1 MRNFKSA
8 WVPTA
13 PVLWYIGVN
22 MKLKTLVTVFLLC
35 CCSWAAA
42 ANVPLMP
49 VKDLQPGMQGIG
61 KTVISG
67 DKIEDF
73 NVEILGVNGS
83 EATGYSIFVR
93 LYGDLIDRTG
103 GVAQGMSG
111 SPVYIDGRLV
121 GAVAFGKAFNDPH
134 YCFLTPIGSMLKL
147 LDMPLAH
154 DGAFVPLGT
163 SLLAG
168 GFTPSGMEY
177 LQEQLQSVG
186 LEAVNGGSSGDAPGS
201 DVLQPGSAVGVS
213 LMEGDMSL
221 GALGTVTWTD
231 DEGHILAFGHPFMQR
246 GDSSFFMNKVW
257 VLGCIPNV
265 QSSYKVGN
273 IGKVIGTINQDRA
286 SGIAGIL
293 GSAPQSI
300 PVFIAVSDTGRGINS
315 SSRINII
322 EDEKLVPVI
331 LDAAVFN
338 TVSKTVDRNG
348 GGTAKLH
355 FEITGVD
362 SNKQQV
368 LIDRD
373 NMYYA
378 ADNLLKSINGEL
390 VEAANILTQNKFEQ
404 VDIYGISVTAEVSED
419 VQVAEI
425 LRVTPQKREVKPG
438 EKLLIDVVLKPY
450 RGAEFTETIPFVVP
464 KNHPGGKL
472 ALSVRGGSSL
482 AWIQNLLRKQKE
494 EGLPAPKKEV
504 RYKLADF
511 IKNFNEADKNN
522 ELIVDVSAA
531 PNLNQPSEKNI
542 ADDAGFAGMLKGSPY
557 KQKTAFDFII
567 DGESE
572 FVIDVRK

>member
-1 MRNFKSA
+1 
-8 WVPTA
+8 
-13 PVLWYIGVN
+13 
-22 MKLKTLVTVFLLC
+22 MKLKTLITAFLLC
-35 CCSWAAA
+35 CCSCAAA

-83 EATGYSIFVR
+83 EASGYSIFVR
-93 LYGDLIDRTG
+93 LYGDLIDKTG

-111 SPVYIDGRLV
+111 SPVYVDGRLV

-147 LDMPLAH
+147 LDSPLAH
-154 DGAFVPLGT
+154 DSSFLPKGT

-168 GFTPSGMEY
+168 GFTTAGMEY
-177 LQEQLQSVG
+177 LQEKLQGVG
-186 LEAVNGGSSGDAPGS
+186 LSAVNGGSSGGAPGREA
-201 DVLQPGSAVGVS
+201 LEPGSAVGVS

-257 VLGCIPNV
+257 ILGCIPNM

-286 SGIAGIL
+286 SGIAGIT
-293 GSAPQSI
+293 GSVPKSV
-300 PVFIAVSDTGRGINS
+300 PVFITVSDTSRGINS

-322 EDEKLVPVI
+322 EDEQMVPVI

-355 FEITGVD
+355 FEISGVD
-362 SNKQQV
+362 SSGQNV

-378 ADNLLKSINGEL
+378 GENLLKSINAEL

-404 VDIYGISVTAEVSED
+404 VDIYGVNVTAEVSED

-425 LRVTPQKREVKPG
+425 IRVTPQKREVKPG

-450 RGAEFTETIPFVVP
+450 RCKEFTETITFTVP
-464 KNHPGGKL
+464 KNNLGGKL

-494 EGLPAPKKEV
+494 EGLPAPKKDV

-522 ELIVDVSAA
+522 ELIVDISAS
-531 PNLNQPSEKNI
+531 PQLNQQPEKNA

-557 KQKTAFDFII
+557 KQKTAFDYII
-567 DGESE
+567 DGENE
-572 FVIDVRK
+572 FVIEVKK

>member
-1 MRNFKSA
+1 
-8 WVPTA
+8 
-13 PVLWYIGVN
+13 
-22 MKLKTLVTVFLLC
+22 MKLKTLITAFLLC
-35 CCSWAAA
+35 CCSCAAA

-49 VKDLQPGMQGIG
+49 VKDLHPGMQGIG

-83 EATGYSIFVR
+83 EASGYSIFVR
-93 LYGDLIDRTG
+93 LYGDLIDKTG

-111 SPVYIDGRLV
+111 SPVYVDGRLV

-147 LDMPLAH
+147 LDSPLAH
-154 DGAFVPLGT
+154 DSSFIPQGT

-168 GFTPSGMEY
+168 GFTPAGMEY
-177 LQEQLQSVG
+177 LQEKLQGVG
-186 LEAVNGGSSGDAPGS
+186 LSAVNGSSGDAPGREA
-201 DVLQPGSAVGVS
+201 LEPGSAVGVS

-257 VLGCIPNV
+257 ILGCIPNM

-286 SGIAGIL
+286 SGIAGII
-293 GSAPQSI
+293 SSVPKSV
-300 PVFIAVSDTGRGINS
+300 PVFIAVSDTSRGINS

-322 EDEKLVPVI
+322 EDEQMVPVI

-355 FEITGVD
+355 FEISGVD
-362 SNKQQV
+362 SSGQNV

-378 ADNLLKSINGEL
+378 GENLLKSINAEL

-404 VDIYGISVTAEVSED
+404 VDIYGVNVTAEVSED

-425 LRVTPQKREVKPG
+425 IRVTPQKREVKPG

-450 RGAEFTETIPFVVP
+450 RGKEFTETITFTVP
-464 KNHPGGKL
+464 KNNPGGKL

-494 EGLPAPKKEV
+494 EGLPAPKKDV

-522 ELIVDVSAA
+522 ELIVDVSAS
-531 PNLNQPSEKNI
+531 PQLNQQPEKNA
-542 ADDAGFAGMLKGSPY
+542 ADEAGFAGMLKGSPY
-557 KQKTAFDFII
+557 KQKTAFDYII
-567 DGESE
+567 DGENE
-572 FVIDVRK
+572 FVIEVKK

>member
-35 CCSWAAA
+35 CCSLVAA

-49 VKDLQPGMQGIG
+49 VKDLQPGMQGVG

-154 DGAFVPLGT
+154 DGAFVPQGT

-511 IKNFNEADKNN
+511 IKNFNEVDKNN

>member
-1 MRNFKSA
+1 
-8 WVPTA
+8 
-13 PVLWYIGVN
+13 
-22 MKLKTLVTVFLLC
+22 MKLKTLVTAFLLC
-35 CCSWAAA
+35 CYSCIAA

-49 VKDLQPGMQGIG
+49 VKDLQPGMRGVG

-83 EATGYSIFVR
+83 EAAGYSIFVR
-93 LYGDLIDRTG
+93 LYGDLIDKTG

-154 DGAFVPLGT
+154 DASFVPQGT
-163 SLLAG
+163 ALMAG

-177 LQEQLQSVG
+177 LQEKLQSVG
-186 LEAVNGGSSGDAPGS
+186 LAAVNGGSSGDAPGS
-201 DVLQPGSAVGVS
+201 EILEPGSAVGVAI
-213 LMEGDMSL
+213 MEGDMSL

-231 DEGHILAFGHPFMQR
+231 DEGHVLAFGHPFMQR

-257 VLGCIPNV
+257 ILGCIPNV

-273 IGKVIGTINQDRA
+273 IGKVIGTVNQDRA
-286 SGIAGIL
+286 SGIAGIT
-293 GSAPQSI
+293 GAAPKSV
-300 PVFIAVSDTGRGINS
+300 PVFIAVSDTSRGINS
-315 SSRINII
+315 SSRINIV
-322 EDEKLVPVI
+322 EDEMLVPVVI
-331 LDAAVFN
+331 DAAVFN

-355 FEITGVD
+355 FEISGMD
-362 SNKQQV
+362 NSGQRV

-378 ADNLLKSINGEL
+378 ADNLLKSINAEL

-404 VDIYGISVTAEVSED
+404 VDIYGISVNAEVSED

-425 LRVTPQKREVKPG
+425 VRVTPQKREVKPG

-450 RGAEFTETIPFVVP
+450 RGTEFTETITFTVP
-464 KNHPGGKL
+464 KNNPGGKL

-494 EGLPAPKKEV
+494 EGLPVPKKEV

-522 ELIVDVSAA
+522 ELIVDISAA
-531 PNLNQPSEKNI
+531 PHLQPPSEKNI

-557 KQKTAFDFII
+557 KQKTAFDYII
-567 DGESE
+567 DGENE
-572 FVIDVRK
+572 FVIEVRK

>member
-1 MRNFKSA
+1 
-8 WVPTA
+8 
-13 PVLWYIGVN
+13 
-22 MKLKTLVTVFLLC
+22 MKLKTLITAFLLC
-35 CCSWAAA
+35 CCSCAAA

-83 EATGYSIFVR
+83 EASGYSIFVR
-93 LYGDLIDRTG
+93 LYGDLIDKTG

-111 SPVYIDGRLV
+111 SPVYVDGRLV

-147 LDMPLAH
+147 LDSPLAH
-154 DGAFVPLGT
+154 DSSFIPQGT

-168 GFTPSGMEY
+168 GFTPAGMEY
-177 LQEQLQSVG
+177 LQEKLQGIG
-186 LEAVNGGSSGDAPGS
+186 LSAVNGGSSGDASGREA
-201 DVLQPGSAVGVS
+201 LEPGSAVGVS

-257 VLGCIPNV
+257 ILGCIPNM

-273 IGKVIGTINQDRA
+273 IGKVLGTINQDRA
-286 SGIAGIL
+286 SGIAGIT
-293 GSAPQSI
+293 GSVPKSV
-300 PVFIAVSDTGRGINS
+300 PVFIAVSDTSRGINS

-322 EDEKLVPVI
+322 EDEQMVPVI

-355 FEITGVD
+355 FEISGVD
-362 SNKQQV
+362 SSGQNV

-378 ADNLLKSINGEL
+378 GENLLKSINAEL

-404 VDIYGISVTAEVSED
+404 VDIYGVNVTAEVSED
-419 VQVAEI
+419 IQVAEI
-425 LRVTPQKREVKPG
+425 IRVTPQKREVKPG

-450 RGAEFTETIPFVVP
+450 RGKEFTETITFTVP
-464 KNHPGGKL
+464 KNNPGGKL

-494 EGLPAPKKEV
+494 EGLPAPKKDV

-522 ELIVDVSAA
+522 ELIVDISAS
-531 PNLNQPSEKNI
+531 PQLNQQPEKNA

-557 KQKTAFDFII
+557 KQKTAFDYII
-567 DGESE
+567 DGENE
-572 FVIDVRK
+572 FVIEVKK